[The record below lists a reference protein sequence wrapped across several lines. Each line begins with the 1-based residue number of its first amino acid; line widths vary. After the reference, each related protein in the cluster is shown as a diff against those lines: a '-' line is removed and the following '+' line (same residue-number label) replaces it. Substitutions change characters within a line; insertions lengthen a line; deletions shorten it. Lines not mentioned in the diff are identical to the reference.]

1 MTELNVRTVKT
12 EAPKS
17 LQAWKINTRV
27 GDCEFMHAASL
38 DVLLCLRVTNRDEEW
53 LFWLCFSWDTSAK
66 LVLVLFWIYKHYTQ
80 ILYIE
85 ITEKFWPFL
94 SSLQL
99 LLQLFLGRIIMVHI
113 LEDKGI
119 KARSEAGEG
128 MAPNQSIWWKARTG
142 NLVTWGSRGTMVS

>member
-1 MTELNVRTVKT
+1 MRNDSSGSALVEIHLRNWFWFC
-12 EAPKS
+12 S
-17 LQAWKINTRV
+17 GFINTTPR
-27 GDCEFMHAASL
+27 F
-38 DVLLCLRVTNRDEEW
+38 
-53 LFWLCFSWDTSAK
+53 
-66 LVLVLFWIYKHYTQ
+66 
-80 ILYIE
+80 YIE

-128 MAPNQSIWWKARTG
+128 MAPNQSI
-142 NLVTWGSRGTMVS
+142 